1 MTAFSHKS
9 IFIFFTAMGIILGA
23 SLLGSF
29 AAVLLK
35 EPPMST
41 MLKLAREIKIWAIVA
56 AIGGT
61 FSTFEILEK
70 GLFRGEIRSI
80 VKQAVY
86 VVVAV
91 IGANAGY
98 GFIRLIQKCGE
109 SMLK

>member
-61 FSTFEILEK
+61 FSTFEIIES
-70 GLFRGEIRSI
+70 GLFKGEVRQLI
-80 VKQAVY
+80 KQLLYIFFAI
-86 VVVAV
+86 
-91 IGANAGY
+91 IGTQAGY
-98 GFIRLIQKCGE
+98 YLIFILAGKG
-109 SMLK
+109 K